1 MTSAHLCVSGIPGNV
16 GAQEGLGWTWGPRWA
31 PFPSVLA
38 RAPLLS
44 LMDCSVLPILR
55 RSSSRAVTPSLAPL
69 LLMSKPAGK
78 TWSPAYPQC
87 PSAKLRRK
95 GARRGY
101 TRWKE
106 LPWIWNHYK
115 TFKDRNNPRGL
126 QKVQRPQS
134 CSLGFSG
141 FWGTQNTSSSA
152 QPLRPSGET
161 PEGLGRGCPRELLQ
175 LTPPEP
181 GPKTHRRA
189 GQEKQKAHPGRSRSW
204 ELHLVHSGRMNVWLL
219 I

>member
-16 GAQEGLGWTWGPRWA
+16 GGAGRSGAGPGVPFRP

-38 RAPLLS
+38 RAPLP
-44 LMDCSVLPILR
+44 LPDGLQCPPHPQKVFKQSCDPQPC
-55 RSSSRAVTPSLAPL
+55 SSSPDEQTSWKNVVS
-69 LLMSKPAGK
+69 
-78 TWSPAYPQC
+78 AYPQC

-95 GARRGY
+95 GARGY

-115 TFKDRNNPRGL
+115 TFRSKEQPQRGL

-141 FWGTQNTSSSA
+141 FWGTQNTSTPSSPA
-152 QPLRPSGET
+152 
-161 PEGLGRGCPRELLQ
+161 PEASERHQRGWAGAV
-175 LTPPEP
+175 P
-181 GPKTHRRA
+181 GSCTADPT
-189 GQEKQKAHPGRSRSW
+189 
-204 ELHLVHSGRMNVWLL
+204 
-219 I
+219 